1 MLKKITALFLTL
13 FMFLSLPVY
22 AEEPPVPE
30 VSGKSVILVEAQSG
44 RVLFAKNE
52 KEKLPMAS
60 TTKIMTAL
68 LAAES
73 GKLDQEIV
81 VTKEML
87 QVEGTSMGLLP
98 GDTVTVEGL
107 IYGMLLQ
114 SGNDAANVTALTLA
128 GSKEKFAEM
137 MNRRAQELGMENT
150 HFVTPSGLDAE
161 GHYSTAEDMS
171 KLARAALNNP
181 VFAQVCAQKTARV
194 EYGNPPYMRT
204 MTNHNKLLKMYDGTI
219 GVKTGFTKKS
229 GRCLVSAAERDGVT
243 LVAVTLNDPNDWS
256 THKELFDY
264 GFSLLSRTEL
274 DSDITGLRLNVA
286 GSVLE
291 QVALAYAQPPA
302 ASLKQGEKE
311 RVTAKTYL
319 KQFEYA
325 PLETGQIVGCT
336 EYYLDGILICN
347 EPIVCAQSA
356 DLAPQ
361 TLMPPEKE
369 GFWAGIWSFIK
380 GIFD

>member
-1 MLKKITALFLTL
+1 MKKITALFLTL

-73 GKLDQEIV
+73 GELEKEIV

-128 GSKEKFAEM
+128 GSKEKFADM
-137 MNRRAQELGMENT
+137 MNRRAQELGMKNT

-204 MTNHNKLLKMYDGTI
+204 MTNHNKLLKMYEGTI

-229 GRCLVSAAERDGVT
+229 GRCLVSAAERDDIT

-264 GFSLLSRTEL
+264 GFGLLSRTEL
-274 DSDITGLRLNVA
+274 NSDIAGLRLDVV

-291 QVALAYAQPPA
+291 QVALTYAQPPA

-319 KQFEYA
+319 KKFEYA
-325 PLETGQIVGCT
+325 PLETGQIVGYT
-336 EYYLDGILICN
+336 EYYLDGTLICN
-347 EPIVCAQSA
+347 EPIICAQSA
-356 DLAPQ
+356 DLDPK

-369 GFWAGIWSFIK
+369 GIWAGIWSFIK

>member
-1 MLKKITALFLTL
+1 MKKLTALFLIL
-13 FMFLSLPVY
+13 LMAFSPVVC
-22 AEEPPVPE
+22 AEEPPAPE

-44 RVLFAKNE
+44 RTLFAKNE
-52 KEKLPMAS
+52 REKLPMAS

-73 GKLDQEIV
+73 GELEREIV

-87 QVEGTSMGLLP
+87 RVEGTSMGLLP

-128 GSKEKFAEM
+128 GSKEAFADR
-137 MNRRAQELGMENT
+137 MNQRARELGMGNT

-161 GHYSTAEDMS
+161 GHYSTAEDMG
-171 KLARAALNNP
+171 KLARAALKNP
-181 VFAQVCAQKTARV
+181 VFARVCAQKTARV

-204 MTNHNKLLKMYDGTI
+204 MTNHNKLLKMYEGTI

-229 GRCLVSAAERDGVT
+229 GRCLVSAAERNGVT
-243 LVAVTLNDPNDWS
+243 LVAVTLNDPNDWA
-256 THKELFDY
+256 THQALFDY
-264 GFSLLSRTEL
+264 GFGILSLTEL
-274 DSDITGLRLNVA
+274 DSDVAGLRLSVA

-291 QVALAYAQPPA
+291 QVALTYTRPPC

-311 RVTAKTYL
+311 RVTAKSYL
-319 KQFEYA
+319 KKFEYA
-325 PLETGQIVGCT
+325 PLKTGQIVGCT
-336 EYYLDGILICN
+336 EYYLDGVLICS

-356 DLAPQ
+356 DLNPK
-361 TLMPPEKE
+361 TLTPPERQ
-369 GFWAGIWSFIK
+369 GFWAGVRSFIK